1 MAPAVFS
8 KISSHTKQN
17 CVEYKTHKNMG
28 KTTKKTGR
36 TCCRP
41 CRKPSNGAT
50 AMDSMGRTWQAY
62 ATSLVSKGGETVY
75 NWKLA
80 KNTKNKGKKKTANK
94 KATKTKKHSE
104 SKKATKTKKHSKSK
118 KATKTKKHGKSK

>member
-8 KISSHTKQN
+8 KISSPTKQK

-41 CRKPSNGAT
+41 CSKPSKGAT

-62 ATSLVSKGGETVY
+62 ATSLVSKSGETVY

-80 KNTKNKGKKKTANK
+80 TKNTKNKGKKKTANK
-94 KATKTKKHSE
+94 K
-104 SKKATKTKKHSKSK
+104 KAKTKTKKHSKQSK
-118 KATKTKKHGKSK
+118 KATKTNKHSKSK